1 MAEFCPFCM
10 RPGSGK
16 YCKYCGGEI
25 AFRGKEF
32 QLPVGTHLMGSE
44 VPYLIGASIGQG
56 GFGVTYAALN
66 CASGERVAIKE
77 YFPISWSDRS
87 INGKDVLAKDK
98 CGAVY
103 AAGRDKFLKEAKTIH
118 ALKHLKSIVNVYDF
132 FRANNTAYIVME
144 YLEGETLAQLV
155 KRKERLT
162 VEELWKML
170 RPLMEDIHE
179 MHGPSE
185 EALKEMYR
193 PLTENIKAMYASRR
207 VLHRDIAPDNIM
219 VMKDGSLKLMD
230 FGSARSMQK
239 NAHGM
244 TMFMKPGFS
253 PAEQCLG
260 GGEQGPYTD
269 VYSMAAT
276 IYYCLCG
283 KIPAQ
288 ATDRLSEI
296 TNGHADP
303 LKRLRDV
310 GVEIPAAADTAIWRA
325 MAVYSDARTQTM
337 QDFCNQFYR
346 GAVVYHDELAFLPFS
361 AVPEERVLEIG
372 WRGKRQ
378 PNASYFLFRRINDG
392 KYRVISSGNQIKYC
406 DRLPNAAKCVQY
418 RLELQDASG
427 TTVGSCESRPINV
440 EGWPAGKLLP
450 KDLLLPM
457 LVAAAGILLAALIVA
472 LAGAF

>member
-77 YFPISWSDRS
+77 YFPIYWSDRS

-118 ALKHLKSIVNVYDF
+118 ALKHLKSIVNIYDF

-361 AVPEERVLEIG
+361 AVPEERMLEIG

>member
-1 MAEFCPFCM
+1 
-10 RPGSGK
+10 
-16 YCKYCGGEI
+16 
-25 AFRGKEF
+25 
-32 QLPVGTHLMGSE
+32 MGSK

-56 GFGVTYAALN
+56 GFGVTYAAMN

-77 YFPISWSDRS
+77 YFPIYWSDRS
-87 INGKDVLAKDK
+87 INGKDVLAKAN

-103 AAGRDKFLKEAKTIH
+103 AAGRDKFLKEAETIQ

-170 RPLMEDIHE
+170 RPLLEDIND
-179 MHGPSE
+179 MH
-185 EALKEMYR
+185 
-193 PLTENIKAMYASRR
+193 
-207 VLHRDIAPDNIM
+207 VLDVVHRDIAPDNIM

-260 GGEQGPYTD
+260 GGQQGPYTD

-303 LKRLRDV
+303 LKRFRDV
-310 GVEIPAAADTAIWRA
+310 GVEIPAAVDTAIQRA
-325 MAVYSDARTQTM
+325 MAVRSSARTQTM

-346 GAVVYHDELAFLPFS
+346 DAVVYHDELAFLPFS
-361 AVPEERVLEIG
+361 AVPEKRVLEIS

-406 DRLPNAAKCVQY
+406 DRLPNAAKRVQY
-418 RLELQDASG
+418 RLELQDANG
-427 TTVGSCESRPINV
+427 TTVGSCESRPIDV

-450 KDLLLPM
+450 KDLLLPI

-472 LAGAF
+472 LVGAF

>member
-32 QLPVGTHLMGSE
+32 QLPVGTHLMGSK

-56 GFGVTYAALN
+56 GFGVTYAAMN

-77 YFPISWSDRS
+77 YFPIYWSDRS
-87 INGKDVLAKDK
+87 INGKDVLAKAN

-103 AAGRDKFLKEAKTIH
+103 AAGRDKFLKEAETIQ

-170 RPLMEDIHE
+170 RPLLEDIND
-179 MHGPSE
+179 MH
-185 EALKEMYR
+185 
-193 PLTENIKAMYASRR
+193 
-207 VLHRDIAPDNIM
+207 VLDVVHRDIAPDNIM
-219 VMKDGSLKLMD
+219 VMKDGSLKLID

-253 PAEQCLG
+253 PVEQCLAG
-260 GGEQGPYTD
+260 DMQGPYTD

-276 IYYCLCG
+276 IYYCLFG
-283 KIPAQ
+283 KVPAQ

-296 TNGHADP
+296 TAGHADP

-310 GVEIPAAADTAIWRA
+310 GVEIPATVDTAIQRA
-325 MAVYSDARTQTM
+325 MAVQSSARTQTM

-346 GAVVYHDELAFLPFS
+346 DAVVYHHDELAFLPFS
-361 AVPEERVLEIG
+361 AVPEERVLEIS
-372 WRGKRQ
+372 WRGKRKA
-378 PNASYFLFRRINDG
+378 NTSYFLLRRINDG
-392 KYRVISSGNQIKYC
+392 KYRVISSGNQIKYR
-406 DRLPNAAKCVQY
+406 DRLPNAAKRVQY
-418 RLELQDASG
+418 RLDLRNADG
-427 TTVGSCESRPINV
+427 TTIGRCESRPITV
-440 EGWPAGKLLP
+440 EGWPARKLLP
-450 KDLLLPM
+450 QDLLLPA
-457 LVAAAGILLAALIVA
+457 LAAAAGILLAALIAA

>member
-56 GFGVTYAALN
+56 GFGVTYAAMN

-77 YFPISWSDRS
+77 YFPIYWSDRS
-87 INGKDVLAKDK
+87 INGKDVLAKAN

-103 AAGRDKFLKEAKTIH
+103 AAGRDKFLKEAETIQ

-132 FRANNTAYIVME
+132 FRENNTAYIVME

-170 RPLMEDIHE
+170 RPLLEDIND
-179 MHGPSE
+179 MH
-185 EALKEMYR
+185 
-193 PLTENIKAMYASRR
+193 
-207 VLHRDIAPDNIM
+207 VLDVVHRDIAPDNIM

-253 PAEQCLG
+253 PAEQCLTG
-260 GGEQGPYTD
+260 GRQGPYTD

-296 TNGHADP
+296 TNGHTDP
-303 LKRLRDV
+303 LKRLHDI

-346 GAVVYHDELAFLPFS
+346 DAVVYHDELAFLPFS
-361 AVPEERVLEIG
+361 AVPEERVLEIS

-392 KYRVISSGNQIKYC
+392 KYRVISTGNQIKYR
-406 DRLPNAAKCVQY
+406 DRLPNAAKRVQY
-418 RLELQDASG
+418 RLELQDANG
-427 TTVGSCESRPINV
+427 TTVGSCESRPIDV

-450 KDLLLPM
+450 KDLLLPT

-472 LAGAF
+472 LVGAF

>member
-77 YFPISWSDRS
+77 YFPIYWSDRS

-337 QDFCNQFYR
+337 RCSI
-346 GAVVYHDELAFLPFS
+346 P
-361 AVPEERVLEIG
+361 
-372 WRGKRQ
+372 
-378 PNASYFLFRRINDG
+378 
-392 KYRVISSGNQIKYC
+392 
-406 DRLPNAAKCVQY
+406 
-418 RLELQDASG
+418 
-427 TTVGSCESRPINV
+427 
-440 EGWPAGKLLP
+440 
-450 KDLLLPM
+450 
-457 LVAAAGILLAALIVA
+457 
-472 LAGAF
+472 

>member
-56 GFGVTYAALN
+56 GFGVTYAAMN

-77 YFPISWSDRS
+77 YFPIYWSDRS
-87 INGKDVLAKDK
+87 INGKDVLAKAN

-103 AAGRDKFLKEAKTIH
+103 AAGRDKFLKEAETIQ

-132 FRANNTAYIVME
+132 FRENNTAYIVME

-170 RPLMEDIHE
+170 RPLLEDIND
-179 MHGPSE
+179 MH
-185 EALKEMYR
+185 
-193 PLTENIKAMYASRR
+193 
-207 VLHRDIAPDNIM
+207 VLDVVHRDIAPDNIM

-253 PAEQCLG
+253 PAEQCLTG
-260 GGEQGPYTD
+260 GRQGPYTD

-296 TNGHADP
+296 TNGHTDP
-303 LKRLRDV
+303 LKRLHDI

-361 AVPEERVLEIG
+361 AVPEERVLEIS

-378 PNASYFLFRRINDG
+378 LNASYFLFRRINDG
-392 KYRVISSGNQIKYC
+392 KYRVISTGNQIKYR
-406 DRLPNAAKCVQY
+406 DRLPNAAKRVQY
-418 RLELQDASG
+418 RLELQDANG
-427 TTVGSCESRPINV
+427 TTVCSCESRPIDV

-450 KDLLLPM
+450 KDLLLPT

-472 LAGAF
+472 LVGAF